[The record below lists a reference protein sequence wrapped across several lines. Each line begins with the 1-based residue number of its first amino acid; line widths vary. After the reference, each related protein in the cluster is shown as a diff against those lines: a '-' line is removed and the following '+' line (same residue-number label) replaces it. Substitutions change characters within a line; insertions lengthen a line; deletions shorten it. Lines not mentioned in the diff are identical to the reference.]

1 MNIKTGDFVKGIT
14 NDYSITNTKMTRG
27 VVTDVCDGSI
37 VVRVLD
43 HDDGDTGIFT
53 VNPEKF
59 EVIGHQKQFDRAEVL
74 KFLKD
79 GCKKAIL
86 DYDLS
91 DANLSGAD
99 LSDANLSGAD
109 LSGADL
115 SDANLRGANLSDANL
130 SGADLRR
137 ANLSDANLSDANLRR
152 ANLSGADLSDA
163 NLRGANLRRANLSGA
178 DLRRANLRGANLSD
192 ANLRRANLS
201 GADLSDANLRGANLR
216 RANLSGADLRRA
228 NLRGA
233 NLSDAN
239 LSGADLDYSCYP
251 LWCGSLHLKADKR
264 LACQL
269 AYHLCSMQCDDAD
282 YIKMRN
288 SILGFANQFHR
299 ADECGELKE
308 REI

>member
-14 NDYSITNTKMTRG
+14 NDYGITNTKMTRG

-86 DYDLS
+86 DYDLRRADLSGADLRRANLS

-99 LSDANLSGAD
+99 LSGADLSGADLSDANLRGADLSDANLRGANLSGAD

-115 SDANLRGANLSDANL
+115 SDANLRGAN
-130 SGADLRR
+130 
-137 ANLSDANLSDANLRR
+137 
-152 ANLSGADLSDA
+152 
-163 NLRGANLRRANLSGA
+163 
-178 DLRRANLRGANLSD
+178 
-192 ANLRRANLS
+192 
-201 GADLSDANLRGANLR
+201 
-216 RANLSGADLRRA
+216 
-228 NLRGA
+228 
-233 NLSDAN
+233 
-239 LSGADLDYSCYP
+239 LDYSCYP

>member
-91 DANLSGAD
+91 
-99 LSDANLSGAD
+99 
-109 LSGADL
+109 
-115 SDANLRGANLSDANL
+115 
-130 SGADLRR
+130 GADLRR
-137 ANLSDANLSDANLRR
+137 ANLS
-152 ANLSGADLSDA
+152 G
-163 NLRGANLRRANLSGA
+163 ANLSGA

-192 ANLRRANLS
+192 ANLS
-201 GADLSDANLRGANLR
+201 GAD
-216 RANLSGADLRRA
+216 LSGADLRRA
-228 NLRGA
+228 NLSGA
-233 NLSDAN
+233 NLSGADLRRAN

>member
-137 ANLSDANLSDANLRR
+137 ANLS
-152 ANLSGADLSDA
+152 G
-163 NLRGANLRRANLSGA
+163 ANLSGA
-178 DLRRANLRGANLSD
+178 DLRRANLRG
-192 ANLRRANLS
+192 
-201 GADLSDANLRGANLR
+201 
-216 RANLSGADLRRA
+216 A